1 MEALSED
8 VMLEFSGEKD
18 VESIQQLV
26 LRGLGLS
33 SVAPLLSAVNLV
45 SVSLSH
51 NALST
56 ISFPRNA
63 LPKLTELNVN
73 SNALSDLCFLAGVP
87 ALLRLYA
94 SSNQISDISP
104 LAKCSELAAACL
116 HGNRIASLDGA
127 VATLALLPSLQEIE
141 LDGNPCEEEGG
152 YRHRVLT
159 ALPRLLRLDAEPV
172 TSKDHA
178 DATRFVAYQEREK
191 AHRPQSAGSGAS
203 GGSRVE
209 VGGKERGDT
218 VGGDQAFFFTHSDIS
233 LPSEDGGV
241 GGAGGAR
248 PRRRPGTSH
257 VHTRAYQESVARAQ
271 EGNAAG
277 LSSSTTP
284 ASNADAAAPSSSSS
298 SSQPR
303 VSSTGLA
310 FALAGTSMMM
320 LREREE
326 RRMERMEEGGS
337 EEEEDEEVEGEGV
350 GERLFRDEFLACNP
364 ILQEYMAQ

>member
-1 MEALSED
+1 MELTED

-18 VESIQQLV
+18 AGSIQQLV

-33 SVAPLLSAVNLV
+33 SVDQLLSAVNLV

-56 ISFPRNA
+56 LSFPRNA
-63 LPKLTELNVN
+63 LPRLTELNVN
-73 SNALSDLCFLAGVP
+73 SNSLSDLCFLTGAP

-104 LAKCSELAAACL
+104 LAKCSELSAVCL

-127 VATLALLPSLQEIE
+127 VATLSLLPSLQEIE
-141 LDGNPCEEEGG
+141 LDGNSCEEDGG

-178 DATRFVAYQEREK
+178 DANRFVAYQEREK
-191 AHRPQSAGSGAS
+191 LHRPQSAGSGAS
-203 GGSRVE
+203 EGARGAVSE
-209 VGGKERGDT
+209 ERTDT
-218 VGGDQAFFFTHSDIS
+218 AGGDQAFFFTHSDIS

-241 GGAGGAR
+241 SGGGGAR
-248 PRRRPGTSH
+248 ARRRPGTSH
-257 VHTRAYQESVARAQ
+257 THTRAYQESVSRAQ
-271 EGNAAG
+271 EGSSAFTGHAGAA
-277 LSSSTTP
+277 SS
-284 ASNADAAAPSSSSS
+284 AEAAAPPPSSSSS
-298 SSQPR
+298 SSIQPR
-303 VSSTGLA
+303 ASSTGVA

-320 LREREE
+320 LRKPYT
-326 RRMERMEEGGS
+326 
-337 EEEEDEEVEGEGV
+337 
-350 GERLFRDEFLACNP
+350 LNP
-364 ILQEYMAQ
+364 AP